1 MVQLFVVAFMIGIVG
16 SFHCVGMCG
25 PLALALPLSNNSFFA
40 KFSGAFIYNAGR
52 IVTYSVFGLVFGL
65 IGQTAALFGFQQWL
79 SIGTGA
85 LILLF
90 IIIPKKY
97 KIQHSTSK
105 FSNSFF
111 AKLRL
116 ELGRLFTQKNH
127 SSLFVIGLLNGLL
140 PCGLIYMAIAGA
152 VVSAD
157 PFKSAFFMASFGLGT
172 LPVMW
177 TVSFFGNYIGMG
189 IRQKIRK
196 AYPIMMATRVLEGF
210 SHLAIVVVG
219 PTAIAAAAPLRHQG
233 LAMSLWSSFF
243 GLTYATGLPIFTKQ

>member
-140 PCGLIYMAIAGA
+140 PCGLVYMAVAGA
-152 VVSAD
+152 IAAGDIGSSVL
-157 PFKSAFFMASFGLGT
+157 FMAAFGLGT
-172 LPVMW
+172 LPIMW
-177 TVSFFGNYIGMG
+177 SVAFFGNYAGVSL
-189 IRQKIRK
+189 RQKIRK
-196 AYPIMMATRVLEGF
+196 VFPYLMAFMACLLILRGMGLGIPYVSPKMNTEQKRVQSCYPK
-210 SHLAIVVVG
+210 
-219 PTAIAAAAPLRHQG
+219 
-233 LAMSLWSSFF
+233 
-243 GLTYATGLPIFTKQ
+243 Y